1 MDECSTPSYHYSA
14 VLYLSTSAE
23 ALQACN
29 PVCECMH
36 AGLQPDVCM
45 QACTPAVQL
54 HVCNPMRCSA
64 LLHPSTP
71 PLHYALQA
79 DAEAA
84 TSIAAAPEAA
94 RVAADR
100 QRHEQT
106 RDAADFAGGE
116 LRFYGRPMEVV
127 LQP

>member
-1 MDECSTPSYHYSA
+1 M
-14 VLYLSTSAE
+14 
-23 ALQACN
+23 QACN
-29 PVCECMH
+29 R
-36 AGLQPDVCM
+36 
-45 QACTPAVQL
+45 
-54 HVCNPMRCSA
+54 MRCA
-64 LLHPSTP
+64 DPPLH
-71 PLHYALQA
+71 LHYALQA

-100 QRHEQT
+100 QRGEQT

>member
-1 MDECSTPSYHYSA
+1 
-14 VLYLSTSAE
+14 
-23 ALQACN
+23 
-29 PVCECMH
+29 
-36 AGLQPDVCM
+36 M

-84 TSIAAAPEAA
+84 TSIAATQAA
-94 RVAADR
+94 RAAARDRQADR
-100 QRHEQT
+100 QRGEQT